1 MHYLQPNSKKSGPPV
16 VHEMAMG
23 PADLIDRY
31 EIIGD
36 THGNDVGRTSVSLRF
51 NPIAITLTQVAGCV
65 SGPALQ
71 RAISVH
77 MVSRTIEVALR
88 K

>member
-1 MHYLQPNSKKSGPPV
+1 
-16 VHEMAMG
+16 MG

-51 NPIAITLTQVAGCV
+51 NPIAITLTQVASCV

-71 RAISVH
+71 RAISAP
-77 MVSRTIEVALR
+77 MVSRTTEAALR